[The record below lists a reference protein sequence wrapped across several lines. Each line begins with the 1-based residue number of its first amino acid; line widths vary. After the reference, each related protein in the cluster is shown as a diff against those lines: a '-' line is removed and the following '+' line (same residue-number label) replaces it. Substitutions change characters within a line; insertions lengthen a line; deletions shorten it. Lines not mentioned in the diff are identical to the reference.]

1 MDFEDSASPV
11 LTERRQSCY
20 YESTYMLRTMA
31 SDKITVKNQHL
42 QQLYNMHLD
51 DTRNMSMLISEK
63 PTEPLQQFKRDDEA
77 EKHATARKSATPA
90 SNNANGKQPQDSS
103 NKSEVGQGMAQLDL
117 FPPGKTEQAKQTE
130 EDAEESVN
138 EQIEGLS
145 NFSFS
150 DIPQDEV
157 ELRVHFNKFIEQM
170 QLNDHLL

>member
-1 MDFEDSASPV
+1 
-11 LTERRQSCY
+11 
-20 YESTYMLRTMA
+20 
-31 SDKITVKNQHL
+31 
-42 QQLYNMHLD
+42 
-51 DTRNMSMLISEK
+51 
-63 PTEPLQQFKRDDEA
+63 
-77 EKHATARKSATPA
+77 
-90 SNNANGKQPQDSS
+90 
-103 NKSEVGQGMAQLDL
+103 MAQLDL